1 MIKLIREPKCLPPPY
16 EHCCFC
22 DRPTPFW
29 CDEPNV
35 AICTPCGKKHNIEDV
50 PTKKEWID
58 KQEYYEKDNS
68 GIEEDSQSVA

>member
-1 MIKLIREPKCLPPPY
+1 
-16 EHCCFC
+16 
-22 DRPTPFW
+22 
-29 CDEPNV
+29 V